1 MQQILR
7 TLWGF
12 RRYWVISSYR
22 KVRGGFR
29 YFLLGMADCSTGLV
43 VIDSLGGVRQVIGV
57 DWVDPL
63 GDRYKSLQTG
73 YMLDHG
79 LWFDRN

>member
-1 MQQILR
+1 
-7 TLWGF
+7 
-12 RRYWVISSYR
+12 
-22 KVRGGFR
+22 
-29 YFLLGMADCSTGLV
+29 MADCSTDLV
-43 VIDSLGGVRQVIGV
+43 VTDSLGGVRQVIGV